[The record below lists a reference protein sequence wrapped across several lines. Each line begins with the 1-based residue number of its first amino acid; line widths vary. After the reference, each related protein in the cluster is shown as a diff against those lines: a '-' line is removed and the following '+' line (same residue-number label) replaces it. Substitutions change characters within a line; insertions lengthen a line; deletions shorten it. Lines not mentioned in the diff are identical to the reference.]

1 MLVPGFLA
9 GDASLVRMALWLRTG
24 GFQLARSGIAW
35 NADCLEP
42 TVTTLQERLGR
53 AVDRAGARA
62 LLIGQ
67 SRGGVLARALTALR
81 PDLVQTLVT
90 LGSPML
96 DQLAVKRRVR
106 PSIWAV
112 GLLGTLGVPGMFSF
126 RCMRGECC
134 GRTKAAVRAP
144 VADRVRFLSLYSRRD
159 EVVDWRAC
167 LDPEAEQLEVDSS
180 HIGMG
185 LARSVWT
192 LLAAELGS

>member
-67 SRGGVLARALTALR
+67 SRGGVLARALTALC

-134 GRTKAAVRAP
+134 GRTQAAVRAP

>member
-1 MLVPGFLA
+1 
-9 GDASLVRMALWLRTG
+9 MALWLRTG
-24 GFQLARSGIAW
+24 GFRLARSGIAW

-42 TVTTLQERLGR
+42 TVTTLQERLER

-67 SRGGVLARALTALR
+67 SRGGVLARALTALC

-96 DQLAVKRRVR
+96 DQLAVKRGVR

-134 GRTKAAVRAP
+134 GRTQAAVRAP

-192 LLAAELGS
+192 LLAAELGLGS

>member
-1 MLVPGFLA
+1 V
-9 GDASLVRMALWLRTG
+9 
-24 GFQLARSGIAW
+24 
-35 NADCLEP
+35 E
-42 TVTTLQERLGR
+42 TL
-53 AVDRAGARA
+53 
-62 LLIGQ
+62 I
-67 SRGGVLARALTALR
+67 
-81 PDLVQTLVT
+81 T

-134 GRTKAAVRAP
+134 GRTQAAVRAP
-144 VADRVRFLSLYSRRD
+144 LADRVRFLSLYSRRD

-180 HIGMG
+180 HVGMG
-185 LARSVWT
+185 LARSVWI